1 MPSGHNNAL
10 NEPRPAYYHL
20 TDEMLV
26 SFALVHCSILLDRK
40 LFTPHASRNPDMCD
54 DNKDGDS
61 AMPIIMANECGGMA
75 PVQPYSRIPGRIL
88 TTFVTP
94 SSPECR
100 IIHVDI
106 CCVVPSVSE
115 RRRTAYS
122 DLTSCREWTGRTTRE
137 ISCVDRVR
145 LSLSFSLSACLRPRS
160 IIIFPRRLRNLWCP

>member
-1 MPSGHNNAL
+1 
-10 NEPRPAYYHL
+10 
-20 TDEMLV
+20 
-26 SFALVHCSILLDRK
+26 
-40 LFTPHASRNPDMCD
+40 MCD
-54 DNKDGDS
+54 NDNEDGDS

-115 RRRTAYS
+115 RRCIAYS

-145 LSLSFSLSACLRPRS
+145 LFLSFSFFFSLSACLRPLS
-160 IIIFPRRLRNLWCP
+160 IIIFPRRLRNLLWCP